1 MNANQSLQWQDGC
14 LLLRAKTAPKVA
26 ACAIIGF
33 LPQPESVDFE
43 PRRGIVRFASRAQ
56 MAFVTAASYD
66 CEKSVPDKDHGF
78 SEGCNGMEGGIEVH
92 DLGKDY
98 EGTTAVDGVSF
109 HIAPEELFV
118 IVGESG
124 CGKSTLLRLIAGL
137 DAPDRGTIRL
147 HGKTVAAEG
156 IMVSPEARAT
166 GFVFQSYALWPHM
179 TVRDNIAFPLEATGL
194 QRKAAAQ
201 MAEPHLKTVSL
212 DGLAERKPE
221 ALSGGQ
227 RQRVALAR
235 CLAGGARTIL
245 MDEPLANLDPHLRAT
260 MERELLGFHRS
271 SGATT
276 IYITHDQRE
285 AMALA
290 DRMAVMRNGRFLQV
304 GTPQDVYDRPLSR
317 DVAGFIGQGAVVPVR
332 YADHMAE
339 MDGVAFPA
347 EAVAGQAPGAA
358 WAILRPEAIEI
369 LPTAD
374 TGALAGTVRGAFYRG
389 GAWEAEL
396 ELAGGTVL
404 TLSHGAP
411 LVPGQELFVR
421 VRRAWILPE

>member
-1 MNANQSLQWQDGC
+1 
-14 LLLRAKTAPKVA
+14 
-26 ACAIIGF
+26 
-33 LPQPESVDFE
+33 
-43 PRRGIVRFASRAQ
+43 
-56 MAFVTAASYD
+56 
-66 CEKSVPDKDHGF
+66 
-78 SEGCNGMEGGIEVH
+78 MEGGIEVF
-92 DLGKDY
+92 DLGKEY
-98 EGTTAVDGVSF
+98 EGTAAVDGVSF
-109 HIAPEELFV
+109 QVAPQELFV

-137 DAPDRGTIRL
+137 DSPDRGKIRL

-156 IMVSPEARAT
+156 VTVSPEARAT

-179 TVRDNIAFPLEATGL
+179 TVLDNVAFPLEAKGIP
-194 QRKAAAQ
+194 RKTAMAA
-201 MAEPHLKTVSL
+201 AEPHLETVSL
-212 DGLAERKPE
+212 KHLAKRKPD

-235 CLAGGARTIL
+235 CLAGGAKTIL

-260 MERELLGFHRS
+260 MERELLAFHRS

-317 DVAGFIGQGAVVPVR
+317 EVAEFIGQGAVVPVH
-332 YADHMAE
+332 YADGMADL
-339 MDGVAFPA
+339 DGVAFPA
-347 EAVAGQAPGAA
+347 EAVAGQTPGAA
-358 WAILRPEAIEI
+358 LAILRPEAIEI
-369 LPTAD
+369 LPD
-374 TGALAGTVRGAFYRG
+374 GDEQGIAGTVRGIFYRG

-396 ELAGGTVL
+396 ELAGGAVL
-404 TLSHGAP
+404 SLSHGAR
-411 LVPGQELFVR
+411 LEPGQSLHVR

>member
-1 MNANQSLQWQDGC
+1 MD
-14 LLLRAKTAPKVA
+14 
-26 ACAIIGF
+26 
-33 LPQPESVDFE
+33 
-43 PRRGIVRFASRAQ
+43 
-56 MAFVTAASYD
+56 
-66 CEKSVPDKDHGF
+66 
-78 SEGCNGMEGGIEVH
+78 GGIEVH
-92 DLGKDY
+92 ELGKTY
-98 EGTTAVDGVSF
+98 AGTPAVDGVSF
-109 HIAPEELFV
+109 HIAPRELFV

-147 HGKTVAAEG
+147 HGETVAGAG
-156 IMVSPEARAT
+156 VMVSPEARET

-179 TVRDNIAFPLEATGL
+179 SVRDNVAFPLQAAGMA
-194 QRKAAAQ
+194 RKAAAEA
-201 MAEPHLKTVSL
+201 AEPHLRTVSL
-212 DGLAERKPE
+212 DGLAERRPE

-304 GTPQDVYDRPLSR
+304 GTPQEIYDRPRSR
-317 DVAGFIGQGAVVPVR
+317 EVAEFIGHGAVVPVR
-332 YADHMAE
+332 YGDHMAE
-339 MDGVAFPA
+339 LDGVRFPA
-347 EAVAGQAPGAA
+347 EATAGQAPGDAL
-358 WAILRPEAIEI
+358 AILRPEAIEI
-369 LPTAD
+369 LPGAEP
-374 TGALAGTVRGAFYRG
+374 GALTGTVRETFYRG
-389 GAWEAEL
+389 GTWEAEL
-396 ELAGGTVL
+396 ELAGGAVL

-411 LVPGQELFVR
+411 LVPGQGVCVR
-421 VRRAWILPE
+421 IRHGWILPG